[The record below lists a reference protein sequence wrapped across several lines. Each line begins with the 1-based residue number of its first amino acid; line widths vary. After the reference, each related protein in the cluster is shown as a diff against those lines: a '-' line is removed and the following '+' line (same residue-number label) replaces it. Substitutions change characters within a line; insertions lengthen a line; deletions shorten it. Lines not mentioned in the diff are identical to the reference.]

1 LPERPIS
8 AHPNL
13 VTPEGLQL
21 IDATLER
28 LRQDRSAALG
38 TEDHLS
44 QVRIEREL
52 RYWVARR
59 STAQLVRCTNDC
71 AVVSFGCTVT
81 IARQEGRRQT
91 YRIVGED
98 EADPARG
105 TLSYVSPLA
114 RALMGKQ
121 VGDTVSLEK
130 SEAEILAIESL

>member
-1 LPERPIS
+1 VSRAFVKETDGTPERLPERPIS

-59 STAQLVRCTNDC
+59 
-71 AVVSFGCTVT
+71 
-81 IARQEGRRQT
+81 
-91 YRIVGED
+91 
-98 EADPARG
+98 
-105 TLSYVSPLA
+105 PLGA
-114 RALMGKQ
+114 
-121 VGDTVSLEK
+121 
-130 SEAEILAIESL
+130 